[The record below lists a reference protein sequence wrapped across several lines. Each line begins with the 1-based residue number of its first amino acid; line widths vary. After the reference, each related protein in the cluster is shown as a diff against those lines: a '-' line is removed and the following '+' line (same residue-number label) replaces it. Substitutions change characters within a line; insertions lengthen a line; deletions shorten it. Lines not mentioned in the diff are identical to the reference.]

1 MQFFEI
7 LAANHIGHYLT
18 DFCLFILFFQSH
30 ETYYRSLVPG
40 QNAWQPNHNKAQE
53 LDLICY
59 QDLMKSL
66 QSQKRLTIRAMEVA
80 ARAAG
85 MATEVILSIGPF
97 RYVCLWMLWKNRCF
111 SKSLSLGT
119 KGGSVILHYE
129 LKPK

>member
-1 MQFFEI
+1 
-7 LAANHIGHYLT
+7 
-18 DFCLFILFFQSH
+18 
-30 ETYYRSLVPG
+30 
-40 QNAWQPNHNKAQE
+40 
-53 LDLICY
+53 
-59 QDLMKSL
+59 
-66 QSQKRLTIRAMEVA
+66 MEVA

-97 RYVCLWMLWKNRCF
+97 RYVCLWMLWKNCCF